1 MSLADDIRLP
11 KREEDFGTNDNIPDQ
26 SLEPEKF
33 TSSFLGSIQM
43 LSKQLRAT
51 PRLLFQVARTA
62 STKNAVTA
70 PKFDTVKFVKED
82 VDSVMKEVPDVK
94 YYYFGGNG
102 EPNPY
107 QSVPID
113 EPIIQNIPNIPSPK
127 IVEPK
132 LRFSKLENGLRIVS
146 IDKQGLVSQLGLFVN
161 AGSRYEEPYE
171 FGVSHMAEIMAYHST
186 AHLSHLR
193 TIKTIETL
201 GANASCQAGRE
212 HIMYHIE
219 TLRDQMPIMVPLLV
233 GNTLFPRLL
242 PWEVNKAQQYVE
254 QANKKLRA
262 TPDKYMM
269 ELMYQTAFHNNT
281 LGNKTLASQASLEYF
296 NGDVIRQYMLKHFS
310 LDRTTF
316 VGVNVD
322 HDELCKWLMRAY
334 AEYTPIHHVDRAETK
349 PKYTGGSHMSDDDQL
364 SHSAHIAIGFG
375 SEGWNSPDLVPITVL
390 QTLLG
395 GGGAFSSGGP
405 GKGMHS
411 RLYTEVMQQYH
422 FVENCVAFNEQHSDG
437 GLFGIYL
444 SGSAQ
449 DATKL
454 VDIARS
460 QIAGLNKF
468 SAEEIARAK
477 NSLKGTVCTHSDNP
491 RVLMEDMGRQ
501 LLMSGTVQTASDFAA
516 QIDKVSE
523 ADLIRVAKKLANQ
536 PVTYVVHGNT
546 KFAPHGNAVQ
556 AAFSG
561 ALKA

>member
-1 MSLADDIRLP
+1 
-11 KREEDFGTNDNIPDQ
+11 
-26 SLEPEKF
+26 
-33 TSSFLGSIQM
+33 M

-51 PRLLFQVARTA
+51 PRLLFQVARSA
-62 STKNAVTA
+62 SSKSAVAA

-82 VDSVMKEVPDVK
+82 VDSVMKEVPEVK

-113 EPIIQNIPNIPSPK
+113 EPVIQNIPSIPSAK

-132 LRFSKLENGLRIVS
+132 LKFSKLENGLRIVS

-201 GANASCQAGRE
+201 GANATCQAGRE

-242 PWEVNKAQQYVE
+242 PWEVNKAHQYVDI
-254 QANKKLRA
+254 ANKKLRT

-310 LDRTTF
+310 MDRTTF

-334 AEYTPIHHVDRAETK
+334 AEYTPIQNVDRAQVK
-349 PKYTGGSHMSDDDQL
+349 PKYTGGSHLSEDDQL

-375 SEGWNSPDLVPITVL
+375 SEGWNSADLVPITVL

-444 SGSAQ
+444 SGAAQ

-454 VDIARS
+454 VDIARN

-468 SAEEIARAK
+468 SAEEISRAK
-477 NSLKGTVCTHSDNP
+477 NSLKGTVYTHSDNP

-516 QIDKVSE
+516 QIEKVTE
-523 ADLIRVAKKLANQ
+523 ADLVRVAKKLASQ

-561 ALKA
+561 VLKA